1 MMSVSEHGVYPPASS
16 ESFAFGDAV
25 CRRPAPLQIGACRI
39 DFPVMLAPMAG
50 VSDLAFRLLCREQG
64 AGLVCTEMVSAKA
77 IYYGNKGTAE
87 LMESRPE
94 ERPLMLQLF
103 GSDPELMAAM
113 AARVEEGPWDI
124 IDINMGCPVPK
135 VVRNGDGSALL
146 LDIPRIEKIV
156 SAMTRAVSK
165 PVTVKI
171 RKGFALEDECA
182 AEAARA
188 AEAGGAAAV
197 TVHGRTREQYYSGQA
212 DWSCIRRVKEA
223 VSIPVIGNG
232 DITCG
237 ADAARMIAETGADG
251 IAVGRAAKGN
261 PWLFHEIRT
270 YLETGT
276 ILPRPTAQEV
286 AQMIL
291 RHLSLELSYKPEHVA
306 VREMRKHVAWYT
318 AGLPGSSA
326 LRRAVNDIETA
337 AALESLIRRNI
348 ADPRAII

>member
-1 MMSVSEHGVYPPASS
+1 MRIGDCEI
-16 ESFAFGDAV
+16 AF
-25 CRRPAPLQIGACRI
+25 PE
-39 DFPVMLAPMAG
+39 MLAPMAG

-77 IYYGNKGTAE
+77 IFYKNTGTAE

-113 AARVEEGPWDI
+113 ASQVEEGPWDI

-146 LDIPRIEKIV
+146 RDPHQIERIV
-156 SAMTRAVSK
+156 QAMTRVLHK

-171 RKGFALEDECA
+171 RKGFEREEECA

-197 TVHGRTREQYYSGQA
+197 TVHGRTREQYYSGRA

-223 VSIPVIGNG
+223 VKIPVIGNG
-232 DITCG
+232 DIAC
-237 ADAARMIAETGADG
+237 AQDAARMFEETGADG
-251 IAVGRAAKGN
+251 IAVGRAARGN
-261 PWLFHEIRT
+261 PWIFREIRS
-270 YLETGT
+270 YLQTGKVV
-276 ILPRPTAQEV
+276 PRPSTEEV
-286 AQMIL
+286 CAMIL
-291 RHLSLELSYKPEHVA
+291 RHLKQEMSLKPELVA
-306 VREMRKHVAWYT
+306 VREMRKHIAWYT
-318 AGLPGSSA
+318 AGLPGSA
-326 LRRAVNDIETA
+326 AVRREVNEIKTA
-337 AALESLIRRNI
+337 ASVEERIRKHYAFY
-348 ADPRAII
+348 ADI